1 MFGNREQAGRLLADR
16 LARDSFPSGLVLG
29 VPRGGVAVAAPVAER
44 LGLPLDIIIPRKV
57 GAPHNPEV
65 AVGAVTE
72 DGTAIWDRM
81 LLDRLGLR
89 ETDLEPLAAREVA
102 EIKRRSAVYRGGRPR
117 PDLAGRTVLLVDDGV
132 ATGSTMLAAL
142 RSVRRGRPRT
152 VVLAVPVA
160 PSGTLARLAAEVDRV
175 VCLQTP
181 AHFYAVGQF
190 YRDFGQTT
198 DEEVIRLL
206 QRSTA

>member
-1 MFGNREQAGRLLADR
+1 MFENREQAGRLLADR